1 MNIRITSI
9 ILFAAVFFSLSLK
22 AQNPAPAP
30 AQKSAILIVGGIA
43 HLGNGDKIVDAAI
56 GFENGKIN
64 FVGYASAV
72 NRSNYKE
79 IISAEGKHIYPGF
92 IAPNSTLGLM
102 EVGAVR
108 ATNDYRE
115 VGDYKPNVRAIIA
128 YNTDSDI
135 TPTVR
140 TNGVLY
146 GQITPRGGTIPGS
159 SGVVQFDA
167 WNWEDAAISECDGV
181 HMNWPRVF
189 RKNGAGSEKPGIQK
203 EKNYE
208 ENLLEIQE
216 FFAKAKAYSKS
227 KNLELQDLKMEAMR
241 GLFDGSLNLYV
252 NADDIK
258 QISEAVQFK
267 KDFDI
272 KNMVIVGG
280 YDSWLLA
287 DMLRDNNIP
296 VMIRRVHE
304 LPVYNDDDFDLPFK
318 LPKLLQDEGVLF
330 CLENSGDMEQMGTRN
345 LPFYAGTAIAYGL
358 TYEQAV
364 MSMSLNTAKIL
375 GVDDR
380 IGSLEIGKDASLFIS
395 EGDAFDMKT
404 NKINHAFIEGRSI
417 DLDNKQKQLY
427 RKYRTKYAR
436 PQ

>member
-1 MNIRITSI
+1 
-9 ILFAAVFFSLSLK
+9 
-22 AQNPAPAP
+22 
-30 AQKSAILIVGGIA
+30 
-43 HLGNGDKIVDAAI
+43 
-56 GFENGKIN
+56 
-64 FVGYASAV
+64 
-72 NRSNYKE
+72 
-79 IISAEGKHIYPGF
+79 
-92 IAPNSTLGLM
+92 
-102 EVGAVR
+102 
-108 ATNDYRE
+108 
-115 VGDYKPNVRAIIA
+115 
-128 YNTDSDI
+128 
-135 TPTVR
+135 
-140 TNGVLY
+140 
-146 GQITPRGGTIPGS
+146 
-159 SGVVQFDA
+159 
-167 WNWEDAAISECDGV
+167 
-181 HMNWPRVF
+181 MNWPRVF